1 MSLFLS
7 LNLSSN
13 EIHSLLFER
22 QAGLYALRAQNKMA
36 FELDDAERLMPA
48 FWEQMQ
54 ALEAETGIK
63 ILDDDGHLAHE
74 GHAELTGMSAV
85 GFSFSASRP
94 VRVGLVGIS
103 EAYSLSSLRRLVSL
117 FDAEVVL
124 ETRLQDPLSQ
134 SQQLE
139 ALRAV
144 DLDMLVIAGG
154 SEEGASRALRNAIE
168 TRACLSS
175 HAKIHSAAD
184 CLRRQSGFGGLRAP

>member
-48 FWEQMQ
+48 FRAQMQ

-63 ILDDDGHLAHE
+63 MLDDDGHLAHE
-74 GHAELTGMSAV
+74 GHADLTGKSAV

-117 FDAEVVL
+117 FDAEVV
-124 ETRLQDPLSQ
+124 
-134 SQQLE
+134 
-139 ALRAV
+139 
-144 DLDMLVIAGG
+144 
-154 SEEGASRALRNAIE
+154 
-168 TRACLSS
+168 
-175 HAKIHSAAD
+175 
-184 CLRRQSGFGGLRAP
+184 